1 MKKILVFIVFLFSTT
16 VLVFSTASQAGAIFL
31 MIYPGS
37 RAVGLGNA
45 YTAISDDALAS
56 YYNPAG
62 LGLQE
67 KRDIVL
73 MHVEWL
79 PALSPDMYYEYAG
92 AVVPTKYGVFGGSLI
107 YLTTGETS
115 ATESNDETAT
125 WNTFDLAVT
134 LSYAY
139 KLKENLSVGASGKF
153 IYSFLAPDWV
163 VQDFDIGSGG
173 QGRSVALDLGVIYNA
188 GKTTTLGASL
198 SNIGPGIQYIAE
210 GSIDDLPCALRL
222 GIKQMILENKL
233 NKLLFTTDITKVFAG
248 IELDSLNDSDFVF
261 EISKLALKK
270 NRLENDTIPPL
281 SMLEAEFLDTWLS
294 FGLEYL
300 YYDLFALRTGYFLD
314 YFGER
319 MGFTFGGGV
328 VVKNSIRIDLGVDQ
342 DIYNFDTTN
351 YRISIGFRW

>member
-1 MKKILVFIVFLFSTT
+1 MKKFLVLIVFLFSTT

-37 RAVGLGNA
+37 RAVGMGNA
-45 YTAISDDALAS
+45 YTAIADDALAS

-79 PALSPDMYYEYAG
+79 PGLNLGMYYEFAG

-115 ATESNDETAT
+115 ASESNDETAT

-139 KLKENLSVGASGKF
+139 KLKENLSLGASGKF

-163 VQDFDIGSGG
+163 VQDFSIGSGG
-173 QGRSVALDLGVIYNA
+173 QGQSVALDLGVLYNV

-198 SNIGPGIQYIAE
+198 SNMGPGIQYIAE

-222 GIKQMILENKL
+222 GIKQMIIENKL

-248 IELDSLNDSDFVF
+248 INLDSLNDSDFVF
-261 EISKLALKK
+261 EFSRLAEKK
-270 NRLENDTIPPL
+270 DSSNL

-300 YYDLFALRTGYFLD
+300 YYDLFALRAGYFLD
-314 YFGER
+314 YYGER
-319 MGFTFGGGV
+319 KGFTFGGGV
-328 VVKNSIRIDLGVDQ
+328 VVKNSIRIDIGVDQ

-351 YRISIGFRW
+351 YRISIGFKW

>member
-1 MKKILVFIVFLFSTT
+1 MKKFLLSIVLLFSTT
-16 VLVFSTASQAGAIFL
+16 VLIFSTASQAGAIFL

-45 YTAISDDALAS
+45 YTAISDDALAT

-62 LGLQE
+62 LGLQD
-67 KRDIVL
+67 KKDIVL

-79 PALSPDMYYEYAG
+79 PGLNAGMYYEFAG
-92 AVVPTKYGVFGGSLI
+92 VVVPTKYGVFGGSLI

-115 ATESNDETAT
+115 ATSDNDPTAT

-139 KLKENLSVGASGKF
+139 KLRNNLSVGASGKF

-163 VQDFDIGSGG
+163 VQDFSIGSGG
-173 QGRSVALDLGVIYNA
+173 QGQSVALDLGVIYNPT
-188 GKTTTLGASL
+188 KTTTLGLSL
-198 SNIGPGIQYIAE
+198 SNMGPGIQYIAE

-222 GIKQMILENKL
+222 GIKQMILENRL
-233 NKLLFTTDITKVFAG
+233 NKLMFTSDITKVFAG
-248 IELDSLNDSDFVF
+248 IDLDSLNDSDFVF
-261 EISKLALKK
+261 EFSRLSEKK
-270 NRLENDTIPPL
+270 NSTEDSLHL

-300 YYDLFALRTGYFLD
+300 YYDLFALRAGYFVD
-314 YFGER
+314 SYGER
-319 MGFTFGGGV
+319 IGFTFGGGV
-328 VVKNSIRIDLGVDQ
+328 IVKNSIRIDLGVDS
-342 DIYNFDTTN
+342 DIYKFETAN
-351 YRISIGFRW
+351 YRISLGFKW